1 MANNIEKMIATTFM
15 EMAEGLETGSFG
27 KRPKIALTGMGSEHG
42 EANAMEAAVAAAGEQ
57 CKESGAK
64 RVVPLKV
71 SGPFHSPML
80 KEAGEK
86 LGEALA
92 AVTLR
97 EIKLPYLANVTADY
111 VREAEAVKP
120 LLKQQVCAP
129 VRWQQ
134 SMERLLADG
143 VNTFVE
149 IGPGHTL
156 SGFMKKILKQTE
168 VPADTVQVYNVETMG
183 DFKEYMAK

>member
-1 MANNIEKMIATTFM
+1 MKIIMGADPAGFELKNAIKADLLKKGYDIIDIDP
-15 EMAEGLETGSFG
+15 ETPVLFQ
-27 KRPKIALTGMGSEHG
+27 
-42 EANAMEAAVAAAGEQ
+42 EAAVAVAGEQ

-111 VREAEAVKP
+111 VREAETVKL

-129 VRWQQ
+129 VCWQQ

-143 VNTFVE
+143 VDTFVE

-156 SGFMKKILKQTE
+156 SGFMKKILKQAE
-168 VPADTVQVYNVETMG
+168 VPADTVQVYNVETMD
-183 DFKEYMAK
+183 DFKEYMSK